1 MAEGAAGEFQQRKKL
16 SCKLVP
22 WLTWEEWNFVRESLF
37 SSSPDSVSVAL
48 RRISA
53 WRARGPLPLEIEI
66 TTAFIEIQQKDP
78 IFRDG
83 AANDTLNSDGMLA
96 MLYCMAIIRLVN
108 GFLDKSCKEAKL
120 SISQAAEAIGIPRIL
135 VDIRHESSH
144 RGLPSLPLVRS
155 ASLKALDWLKSSYW
169 EPQRNLIPNVRKE
182 TESRM
187 HKMALY
193 LNAKKLQQRDS
204 SQNKRKRAKH
214 SKLLFGCNRPLP
226 LTTRVIRC
234 SNSRGLSSKGLKKQS
249 SLLGSLIRLYSVF
262 PSEVVAVLLEFP
274 MKAFDSLDRVEVVKC
289 SGDSQAEINPSD
301 SKSFQCTVDDWKAI
315 ITKLASEEPALLLTI
330 LEQVLVMIESREAM
344 RFEMGEFHLPS
355 AQYRAEIRQIEHLS
369 SLLPWLLRNMIEAKD
384 SGSMQSANSC
394 HSDAIPKDMLST
406 LLKKC
411 LLFLTPG
418 NTYLLDSAV
427 LIAKLMG
434 KNSLAERLN
443 KLPMQN
449 APNPDQTIEDS
460 TEDLERALHQQQDS
474 INQAAKKLEFLI
486 SCRRKGKTVMT
497 EATDDGLEGKTWTV
511 AKSWSKCPIGMLPRT
526 LGSSGVLSVLETA
539 NGQLQEHKKP
549 VENKECCKCSGK
561 TEPSCNLEAEENL
574 SAVKKMRVMVDD
586 GIELLDSQDGSTL
599 APRDGSILAPVKGQ
613 LMIGGV
619 WKKVGEEELVAIEN
633 GVRILV

>member
-1 MAEGAAGEFQQRKKL
+1 MPIFSLKSPPTPTPQSL
-16 SCKLVP
+16 L
-22 WLTWEEWNFVRESLF
+22 FIYHFFSLF
-37 SSSPDSVSVAL
+37 A
-48 RRISA
+48 
-53 WRARGPLPLEIEI
+53 
-66 TTAFIEIQQKDP
+66 T
-78 IFRDG
+78 
-83 AANDTLNSDGMLA
+83 
-96 MLYCMAIIRLVN
+96 
-108 GFLDKSCKEAKL
+108 
-120 SISQAAEAIGIPRIL
+120 
-135 VDIRHESSH
+135 
-144 RGLPSLPLVRS
+144 
-155 ASLKALDWLKSSYW
+155 
-169 EPQRNLIPNVRKE
+169 
-182 TESRM
+182 
-187 HKMALY
+187 
-193 LNAKKLQQRDS
+193 
-204 SQNKRKRAKH
+204 
-214 SKLLFGCNRPLP
+214 
-226 LTTRVIRC
+226 
-234 SNSRGLSSKGLKKQS
+234 
-249 SLLGSLIRLYSVF
+249 
-262 PSEVVAVLLEFP
+262 
-274 MKAFDSLDRVEVVKC
+274 
-289 SGDSQAEINPSD
+289 
-301 SKSFQCTVDDWKAI
+301 
-315 ITKLASEEPALLLTI
+315 
-330 LEQVLVMIESREAM
+330 
-344 RFEMGEFHLPS
+344 GEFHLPS

-574 SAVKKMRVMVDD
+574 SAVKKMRVTVDD
-586 GIELLDSQDGSTL
+586 GIELLDSQDGSTP
-599 APRDGSILAPVKGQ
+599 APRDGSILVPVKGQ

>member
-169 EPQRNLIPNVRKE
+169 DPQRNLIPNVRKE

-369 SLLPWLLRNMIEAKD
+369 SLLPWLLRNMIEAKY
-384 SGSMQSANSC
+384 S
-394 HSDAIPKDMLST
+394 
-406 LLKKC
+406 
-411 LLFLTPG
+411 
-418 NTYLLDSAV
+418 V

-574 SAVKKMRVMVDD
+574 GAVKKMRVTVDD
-586 GIELLDSQDGSTL
+586 GIELLDSQDGSTP
-599 APRDGSILAPVKGQ
+599 APRDGSILVPVKGQ